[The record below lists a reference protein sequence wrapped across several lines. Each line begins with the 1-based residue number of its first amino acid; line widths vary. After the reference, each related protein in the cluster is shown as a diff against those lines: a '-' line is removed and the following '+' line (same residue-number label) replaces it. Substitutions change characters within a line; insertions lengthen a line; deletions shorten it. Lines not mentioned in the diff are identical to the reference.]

1 MNRREI
7 PLQSASEHVLRLASR
22 VLARDNAHLQP
33 LAFSPAAAARF
44 KAGLRA
50 IEAYLRRMIL
60 WLALQIEHDLPGQGA
75 PRAISARRAKPARNK
90 NLSLKIFTRQTDVP
104 DFLHDRGCGRP
115 ERPKTVLAEPY
126 LARLKALTD
135 LVNDPVARAR
145 RLAWHLARKRPGLML
160 APDTFRAHVPS
171 RYGTELSASYKAL
184 GKAIIDAS
192 RARPPPLGPPPRH
205 PPRIRTL

>member
-1 MNRREI
+1 MNRWDTH
-7 PLQSASEHVLRLASR
+7 LQSASEHVFRHASK
-22 VLARDNAHLQP
+22 VLSRDNAHLSP
-33 LAFSPAAAARF
+33 RVFSPAAAARF

-50 IEAYLRRMIL
+50 IEAYLCRMIL

-75 PRAISARRAKPARNK
+75 PRATSARRAKLARNK
-90 NLSLKIFTRQTDVP
+90 NLSLKIFTGQTDVP
-104 DFLHDRGCGRP
+104 DFLHDRAYGRP
-115 ERPKTVLAEPY
+115 ERPKTVLAAPY
-126 LARLKALTD
+126 
-135 LVNDPVARAR
+135 
-145 RLAWHLARKRPGLML
+145 LARKRPGLML

-205 PPRIRTL
+205 PPRIRYL